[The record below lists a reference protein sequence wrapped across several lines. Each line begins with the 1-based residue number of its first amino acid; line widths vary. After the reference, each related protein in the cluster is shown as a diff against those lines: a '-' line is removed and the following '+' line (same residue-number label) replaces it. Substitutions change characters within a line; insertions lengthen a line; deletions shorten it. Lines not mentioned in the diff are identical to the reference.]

1 MNDLKKLQL
10 LLPHWI
16 EHNQEHA
23 QEFQAWAERMQ
34 GIDKA
39 DLAESLL
46 AAAAS
51 LQQAGDHL
59 SNLLGEVG
67 QTVGT

>member
-16 EHNQEHA
+16 EHNKEHA
-23 QEFQAWAERMQ
+23 QEFHTWAERMQ

-46 AAAAS
+46 AASAS

-59 SNLLGEVG
+59 SKLLDELG
-67 QTVGT
+67 QG

>member
-16 EHNQEHA
+16 EHNEEHA
-23 QEFQAWAERMQ
+23 HEFRTWTERMQ
-34 GIDKA
+34 RIGKA
-39 DLAESLL
+39 DSAERLL
-46 AAAAS
+46 AAATS

-59 SNLLGEVG
+59 SNLLDKIG
-67 QTVGT
+67 QMTET

>member
-1 MNDLKKLQL
+1 MDDLGKLQL

-16 EHNQEHA
+16 EHNKEHA
-23 QEFQAWAERMQ
+23 QEFHTWAERME

-51 LQQAGDHL
+51 LQQASDHL
-59 SNLLGEVG
+59 SKLLNKLG
-67 QTVGT
+67 QG